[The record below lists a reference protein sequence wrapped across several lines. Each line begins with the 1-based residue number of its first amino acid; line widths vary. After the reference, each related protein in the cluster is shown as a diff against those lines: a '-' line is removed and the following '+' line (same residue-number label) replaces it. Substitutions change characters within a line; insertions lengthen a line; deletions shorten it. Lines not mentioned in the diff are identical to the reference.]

1 MRLCPSLVAALIAL
15 AIVGSSCAAITQ
27 ATPPVV
33 TPSGV
38 RFSLIRPDAT
48 SVALAGAFNQWSASS
63 HPLSR
68 EGQSGAWTVVVPL
81 PPGEHLFM
89 YVIDGTQWI
98 TPPLADDFVDDGF
111 GAKNGV
117 VVVPLIE
124 RPASPKLEGEGG

>member
-1 MRLCPSLVAALIAL
+1 MRLRPSSVAAMIAL
-15 AIVGSSCAAITQ
+15 AIVGSSCAATTK
-27 ATPPVV
+27 ALPPVV

-38 RFSLIRPDAT
+38 RFSLSRPDAT
-48 SVALAGAFNQWSASS
+48 SVALSGVFNQWSASS

-68 EGQSGAWTVVVPL
+68 DGQSGMWTVVVAL

-89 YVIDGTQWI
+89 YVIDGLQWI

-117 VVVPLIE
+117 VVVPPIE
-124 RPASPKLEGEGG
+124 R